1 MTRNLL
7 QLIVALAIGYALY
20 LGLLFLQQRSMMFPG
35 TTIPWDGVGRHLP
48 AHSERVELPASFGR
62 VQGVLL
68 RAPVTASK
76 APAALYFHGNAEF
89 VDQNLD
95 LLQQVAAVGV
105 HVLLL
110 EYPGYAGTDGRPS
123 RGSLNETARVGY
135 DWLATREDVDAS
147 RILAIGRSV
156 GTGPAVDLSGER
168 EIAALVLLA
177 PFTSVADF
185 AWRMGA
191 PPFLARDRFDNRAG
205 VARYGGALL
214 VVHGRRDGIIPFA
227 HGEAVAAASPQG
239 RLLALDCGHNDCP
252 FFGSAAMAELQKFLE
267 GAGVLP

>member
-1 MTRNLL
+1 MTKNLL
-7 QLIVALAIGYALY
+7 QLIVALVVGYTLY

-35 TTIPWDGVGRHLP
+35 TSIPWDGVGRHLP
-48 AHSERVELPASFGR
+48 SHAERVELPASFGR

-95 LLQQVAAVGV
+95 LLQAVVALGM

-123 RGSLNETARVGY
+123 RGSLNESARLGY
-135 DWLATREDVDAS
+135 DWLAARPDVDAS
-147 RILAIGRSV
+147 RLVGVGRSV
-156 GTGPAVDLSGER
+156 GTGPAVDLAGER
-168 EIAALVLLA
+168 DLAALVLLA

-185 AWRMGA
+185 AWRMGV
-191 PPFLARDRFDNRAG
+191 PPFLARDPFDNRAG
-205 VARYGGALL
+205 VARYDGPLL
-214 VVHGRRDGIIPFA
+214 VLHGRRDGIIPFA
-227 HGEAVAAASPQG
+227 QGEAVAAASRRG
-239 RLLALDCGHNDCP
+239 RLVALDCGHNDCP
-252 FFGSAAMAELQKFLE
+252 FFGVETMAALRPFLQE
-267 GAGVLP
+267 AGVLP